1 MRISVLYQKAGILIG
16 FVPLIVYG
24 VLAGSTESSVV
35 VALAA
40 AAIVTVLA
48 GLPDLRKGMIL
59 VWTTLL
65 FFAGAFIAVAILQMN
80 GIIPWMGVLIYTTL
94 AAVTFGS
101 LLLGTP
107 FTLQYAREMVDRSVW
122 EKPGFIRVNRLM
134 TGAWGG
140 VFVINLAL
148 SMVALA
154 GPDLIGRIVP
164 LLTYIVLAAGIGFTI
179 WYPRHIQKNNPPV
192 PSGPGN

>member
-24 VLAGSTESSVV
+24 ILAGSTESSVV
-35 VALAA
+35 FALAVT
-40 AAIVTVLA
+40 AIVTVLV

-59 VWTTLL
+59 MWTTLL
-65 FFAGAFIAVAILQMN
+65 FFTGAFIAVGVLQVN
-80 GIIPWMGVLIYTTL
+80 GIIPWMGVLIYITL
-94 AAVTFGS
+94 ATVTFGS

-107 FTLQYAREMVDRSVW
+107 FTLQYAWEMVDRSVW

-134 TGAWGG
+134 TGVWGG

-154 GPDLIGRIVP
+154 GPDLIGRVAP
-164 LLTYIVLAAGIGFTI
+164 LLTYIVLAAGIVFTI
-179 WYPRHIQKNNPPV
+179 WYPRRVQKNNPPV
-192 PSGPGN
+192 PTRPGD